1 MKSLKSEVDV
11 MIKLYSTPKIQMP
24 VSHADIIDRP
34 RLLSLLQQAHHKKL
48 TVIRAPA
55 GYGKTTLVLQYFY
68 SQNKPVAWFS
78 IDKEDNDPVR
88 FWTFFCHAID
98 QAHRLS
104 NLSSSMKSLI
114 QSRESYTNGFFIDSL
129 LLELSHIETPFSIVL
144 DDLHI
149 IENPIIYK
157 MVENFIEYLPSHI
170 HLFITTR
177 STLPL
182 PTTKWHVKQ
191 IINEINTDDI
201 RFSPYEVLQFL
212 HNTSLTHHEVE
223 AIHSKTEGW
232 ISGIILM
239 QLNENNSWN
248 KRLLENQR
256 YTSQYLWEEML
267 HNLPPYIQQ
276 FLIKTSILPL
286 LDIDLCNALT
296 HRTDSFDILS
306 DLVEK
311 GLFIIQNDGEK
322 TTFRYHHLMIDAL
335 HTQLHKQFT
344 QDELLQLALEA
355 AQLLYHSEDIA
366 AAIELSLRFQLYEIA
381 HQWLMIHYLYF
392 CQMGQLTTY
401 LRWLQVLRT
410 HVSQVDFNLLVTG
423 YNIAITINDT
433 NTATSITHELEA
445 LHEKNGWKE
454 KAEHAEI
461 SYTYETTKAY
471 SMIANRKNVNDVLAI
486 LFKQVKEPIA
496 TDHILPSPFVYNP
509 LEYTLLRTNLAGKGN
524 LPSIEDTEKITSL
537 FQQTKF
543 QNLYVSAFITGIAAE
558 IYFER
563 NHFSLAK
570 KHMDLALEF
579 AHTYDDASLFVPM
592 YILKAKLAIAK
603 QQFTQAKSILHVVQQ
618 LNIEKQWTY
627 FIKITEAYCFIQE
640 GQLLQAEEI
649 LEGHALQHPY
659 WHLTHARLKIKLEQ
673 YDSALQSIIKV
684 KLEAKMN
691 EQIATWLEATTLET
705 VCYIAKGEHDE
716 AAVIFDEVMEKAATY
731 FYSRLL
737 VQEPLLL
744 PLLQQYVTNEQLAS
758 HWSIDSTEYIAF
770 IQPFIS
776 DKKGIID
783 ILTPREISIYE
794 LLCNGFSN
802 REIAETLNLSVGTIR
817 IYLSTIYGKLGV
829 NSRTQAILMKAKM

>member
-1 MKSLKSEVDV
+1 MT
-11 MIKLYSTPKIQMP
+11 KLYSTPKIQMP

-34 RLLSLLQQAHHKKL
+34 RLLSLLQQAHHKKI

-55 GYGKTTLVLQYFY
+55 GYGKTTLLLQYFY
-68 SQNKPVAWFS
+68 SQNQPVAWFS

-98 QAHRLS
+98 QALGLS
-104 NLSSSMKSLI
+104 NLSSSMNSLI
-114 QSRESYTNGFFIDSL
+114 QSRESYTTGFFIDSL
-129 LLELSHIETPFSIVL
+129 QLELSHIETPFSIVL

-177 STLPL
+177 AILPF

-239 QLNENNSWN
+239 QLNGKNTRNE
-248 KRLLENQR
+248 RLIENQR

-267 HNLPPYIQQ
+267 HNLPSYIQQ

-286 LDIDLCNALT
+286 LDLDICNALT
-296 HRTDSFDILS
+296 HRTDSFEILS
-306 DLVEK
+306 ALEEK

-322 TTFRYHHLMIDAL
+322 TSFRYHHLMIDAL

-344 QDELLQLALEA
+344 QEELLQLALEA
-355 AQLLYHSEDIA
+355 AQLLYHSEDIG
-366 AAIELSLRFQLYEIA
+366 AAIELALRFQLYDVA
-381 HQWLMIHYLYF
+381 HQWLMTHYLYF
-392 CQMGQLTTY
+392 CQIGQLTTY
-401 LRWLQVLRT
+401 LRWLQVLRI

-433 NTATSITHELEA
+433 ASATSITHELEA
-445 LHEKNGWKE
+445 LHEKNNWKE
-454 KAEHAEI
+454 KEEYTEI
-461 SYTYETTKAY
+461 SHTYETTRAY
-471 SMIANRKNVNDVLAI
+471 AMIANRKNINDVLAI
-486 LFKQVKEPIA
+486 LFKQVNEPNA
-496 TDHILPSPFVYNP
+496 TDHVLPTPFVYNP

-524 LPSIEDTEKITSL
+524 LPSIEDTERIASL

-543 QNLYVSAFITGIAAE
+543 RNLYVSAFITGIAAE

-570 KHMDLALEF
+570 KYLDLTLEF
-579 AHTYDDASLFVPM
+579 AHTYDDASLFIPM
-592 YILKAKLAIAK
+592 YLLKVKLALAK
-603 QQFTQAKSILHVVQQ
+603 QQFTKAKSILHVVQQ
-618 LNIEKQWTY
+618 LNVEKQWTY
-627 FIKITEAYCFIQE
+627 FIKITEAYCLIQE
-640 GQLLQAEEI
+640 GQLVQAEEI

-659 WHLTHARLKIKLEQ
+659 WHLTNARLRIKLEQ

-691 EQIATWLEATTLET
+691 AQIATWLEATTLET
-705 VCYIAKGEHDE
+705 VCYIAKGEQDE
-716 AAVIFDEVMEKAATY
+716 AGAIFGEVVEKAATY
-731 FYSRLL
+731 YYSRTL
-737 VQEPLLL
+737 VQEPSLH
-744 PLLQQYVTNEQLAS
+744 PLLQQYVTDKKRTS
-758 HWSIDSTEYIAF
+758 HWSTDSTQYFAF
-770 IQPFIS
+770 IQPLIG
-776 DKKGIID
+776 DKKGIND
-783 ILTPREISIYE
+783 VLTPREISIYE

-829 NSRTQAILMKAKM
+829 NSRTQAILLNTKQLH